1 MPIYPWKLL
10 LDDDASSTVTP
21 RRRSKHGPTTT
32 TILPSWRALPLCSS
46 RVHDHPWEQQQ
57 QALAPEVSNVS
68 SATPPLMIAQNED
81 DPAAHVENSLM
92 LYYKACRIYVPSHHA
107 QPPN

>member
-1 MPIYPWKLL
+1 
-10 LDDDASSTVTP
+10 
-21 RRRSKHGPTTT
+21 
-32 TILPSWRALPLCSS
+32 
-46 RVHDHPWEQQQ
+46 
-57 QALAPEVSNVS
+57 
-68 SATPPLMIAQNED
+68 MIAQNED